1 MEGAGVIAARLYE
14 NHPPRFE
21 YYLTDK
27 GRALG
32 PVLKALHAWGTKFSP
47 ASPGAAP

>member
-1 MEGAGVIAARLYE
+1 MIAARLYE

-47 ASPGAAP
+47 ASPSAAP